1 MSTYLKY
8 KPQIS
13 NESLESVQ
21 KAFKLFQ
28 DDNGALK
35 CDDLML
41 ALQELKFDQQD
52 PVIFDIIEEIC
63 STNKVGLT
71 YDKFVEKLNEQL
83 QDRGSQKSTE
93 RTYGLFVEDPQAN
106 LTYDSLKRVARE
118 VGDNSSEE
126 EIKKIFNYASN
137 NGQDIPY
144 EDFHSIMTRSY
155 LNN

>member
-35 CDDLML
+35 CDDLMF

-52 PVIFDIIEEIC
+52 PVIFDIIDEIC

-93 RTYGLFVEDPQAN
+93 RTYGLFVEDSQSN
-106 LTYDSLKRVARE
+106 LTLDSLKRVARE
-118 VGDNSSEE
+118 VGDNASEE

-155 LNN
+155 MNN

>member
-35 CDDLML
+35 CNDLMS

-63 STNKVGLT
+63 STNKIGLT

-83 QDRGSQKSTE
+83 QDRGSKKSTE

-118 VGDNSSEE
+118 VGDNASEE

-144 EDFHSIMTRSY
+144 EDFHSIMTRGY
-155 LNN
+155 MNN

>member
-35 CDDLML
+35 CDDLMF
-41 ALQELKFDQQD
+41 ALQELKFDQQE

-93 RTYGLFVEDPQAN
+93 RTYGLFVEDPQSN
-106 LTYDSLKRVARE
+106 LTLDSLKRVARE
-118 VGDNSSEE
+118 AGDNASEE

-155 LNN
+155 MNN

>member
-35 CDDLML
+35 CDDLMF

-155 LNN
+155 MNN

>member
-35 CDDLML
+35 CDDLMF
-41 ALQELKFDQQD
+41 ALQELKFDQQE

>member
-1 MSTYLKY
+1 MSSFLKY

-35 CDDLML
+35 CNDLIS
-41 ALQELKFDQQD
+41 ALEDLKFDQQD
-52 PVIFDIIEEIC
+52 PVIFNIIKEIC

-71 YDKFVEKLNEQL
+71 YDKFIEKLNEQL
-83 QDRGSQKSTE
+83 QDRGSKKSTE
-93 RTYGLFVEDPQAN
+93 RTYVLFVEDPQAN

-118 VGDNSSEE
+118 VGDNASEE
-126 EIKKIFNYASN
+126 EIKKIFNYASD

-144 EDFHSIMTRSY
+144 EDFHSIMTRGY
-155 LNN
+155 MNN

>member
-1 MSTYLKY
+1 MSAFLKY

-35 CDDLML
+35 CDDLMF

-52 PVIFDIIEEIC
+52 PVIFDIIDEIC

-93 RTYGLFVEDPQAN
+93 RTYGLFVEDSQSN
-106 LTYDSLKRVARE
+106 LTLDSLKRVARE
-118 VGDNSSEE
+118 VGDNASEE

>member
-35 CDDLML
+35 CDDLMF

-93 RTYGLFVEDPQAN
+93 RTYGLFVEAPQAN

-144 EDFHSIMTRSY
+144 EDFHSIMTRGY
-155 LNN
+155 MNN

>member
-1 MSTYLKY
+1 MSNFLKY

-35 CDDLML
+35 CDDLMF
-41 ALQELKFDQQD
+41 ALQELKFDQQE

-93 RTYGLFVEDPQAN
+93 RTYGLFVEDSQSN
-106 LTYDSLKRVARE
+106 LTLDSLKRVARE
-118 VGDNSSEE
+118 VGDNASEE

-155 LNN
+155 MNN

>member
-144 EDFHSIMTRSY
+144 EDFHSIMTRGY
-155 LNN
+155 MNN

>member
-1 MSTYLKY
+1 MSAFLKY

-35 CDDLML
+35 CDDLMF

-63 STNKVGLT
+63 SANKVGLT

-144 EDFHSIMTRSY
+144 EDFHSIMTRGY
-155 LNN
+155 MNN

>member
-35 CDDLML
+35 CDDLMF

>member
-35 CDDLML
+35 CDDLMF
-41 ALQELKFDQQD
+41 ALQELKFDQQE

-118 VGDNSSEE
+118 VGDNASEE

-144 EDFHSIMTRSY
+144 EDFHSIMTRGY
-155 LNN
+155 MNN

>member
-35 CDDLML
+35 CNDLIS
-41 ALQELKFDQQD
+41 ALEDLKFDQQD
-52 PVIFDIIEEIC
+52 PVIFDIIKEIC

-71 YDKFVEKLNEQL
+71 YDKFIEKLNEQL
-83 QDRGSQKSTE
+83 QDRGSKKSTE
-93 RTYGLFVEDPQAN
+93 RTYVLFVEDPQAN

-118 VGDNSSEE
+118 VGDNASEE
-126 EIKKIFNYASN
+126 EIKKIFNYASD

-144 EDFHSIMTRSY
+144 EDFHSIMTRGY
-155 LNN
+155 MNN

>member
-35 CDDLML
+35 CNDLIS
-41 ALQELKFDQQD
+41 ALEDLKFDQQD
-52 PVIFDIIEEIC
+52 PVIFNIIKEIC
-63 STNKVGLT
+63 STNKVGLA
-71 YDKFVEKLNEQL
+71 YDKFIEKLNEQL
-83 QDRGSQKSTE
+83 QDRGSKKSTE
-93 RTYGLFVEDPQAN
+93 RTYVLFVEDPQAN

-118 VGDNSSEE
+118 VGDNASEE
-126 EIKKIFNYASN
+126 EIKKIFNYASD

-144 EDFHSIMTRSY
+144 EDFHSIMTRGY
-155 LNN
+155 MNN

>member
-35 CDDLML
+35 CDDLMF

-118 VGDNSSEE
+118 VGDDASEE

-144 EDFHSIMTRSY
+144 EDFHSIMTRGFM
-155 LNN
+155 NN

>member
-8 KPQIS
+8 KPKIS

-35 CDDLML
+35 CDDLMF

-63 STNKVGLT
+63 STNKIGLT

-93 RTYGLFVEDPQAN
+93 RIYGLFVEDPQSN
-106 LTYDSLKRVARE
+106 LTLDSLKRVAKE
-118 VGDNSSEE
+118 SGDNASEE

-144 EDFHSIMTRSY
+144 EDFHSIMTRGFM
-155 LNN
+155 NN

>member
-8 KPQIS
+8 KPHIS

-35 CDDLML
+35 CDDLMF

-93 RTYGLFVEDPQAN
+93 RTYGLFVEDPQSF

-144 EDFHSIMTRSY
+144 EDFHSIMTRGY
-155 LNN
+155 MNN

>member
-35 CDDLML
+35 CNDLIS
-41 ALQELKFDQQD
+41 ALEDLKFDQQD
-52 PVIFDIIEEIC
+52 PVIFNIIKEIC

-71 YDKFVEKLNEQL
+71 YDKFIEKLNEQL
-83 QDRGSQKSTE
+83 QDRGSKKSTE
-93 RTYGLFVEDPQAN
+93 RTYVLFVEDPQAN

-118 VGDNSSEE
+118 VGDNASEE
-126 EIKKIFNYASN
+126 EIKKIFNYASD
-137 NGQDIPY
+137 NGQDISY
-144 EDFHSIMTRSY
+144 EDFHSIMTRGY
-155 LNN
+155 MNN

>member
-35 CDDLML
+35 CDDLMF

-83 QDRGSQKSTE
+83 QDRESQKSLE
-93 RTYGLFVEDPQAN
+93 RTYELFVDEPQGT
-106 LTYDSLKRVARE
+106 LTLDILQRVQKEA
-118 VGDNSSEE
+118 GDNISEE
-126 EIKKIFNYASN
+126 ELQKTFNNASS
-137 NGQDIPY
+137 NGREIPFD
-144 EDFHSIMTRSY
+144 EFQAIMTRK
-155 LNN
+155 NAN

>member
-35 CDDLML
+35 CDDLMF

-118 VGDNSSEE
+118 VGDNASEE

-144 EDFHSIMTRSY
+144 EDFHSIMTRGY
-155 LNN
+155 MNN

>member
-35 CDDLML
+35 CDDLMF

-93 RTYGLFVEDPQAN
+93 RTYGLFVEDPQSN
-106 LTYDSLKRVARE
+106 LTLDSLKKVTRE
-118 VGDNSSEE
+118 VGDNASEE

-144 EDFHSIMTRSY
+144 EDFHSIMTRGY
-155 LNN
+155 MNN

>member
-1 MSTYLKY
+1 MSSFLKY

-13 NESLESVQ
+13 NESLESIQ

-63 STNKVGLT
+63 SGNKVGLT

-93 RTYGLFVEDPQAN
+93 RTYGLFVEDPQSN
-106 LTYDSLKRVARE
+106 LTLDLLKRVAKE
-118 VGDNSSEE
+118 SGDNASEE

-155 LNN
+155 MNN

>member
-35 CDDLML
+35 CDDLMF

-71 YDKFVEKLNEQL
+71 NETL

-144 EDFHSIMTRSY
+144 EDFHSIMTRGY
-155 LNN
+155 MNN

>member
-1 MSTYLKY
+1 MSTFLKY

-35 CDDLML
+35 CDDLMF
-41 ALQELKFDQQD
+41 ALQELKFDQQE

-93 RTYGLFVEDPQAN
+93 RTYGLFVEDPQSF

-118 VGDNSSEE
+118 VGDNASEE

-144 EDFHSIMTRSY
+144 EDFHSIMTRGY
-155 LNN
+155 MNN

>member
-35 CDDLML
+35 CDDLMF

-71 YDKFVEKLNEQL
+71 YDKFIEKLNEQL

-118 VGDNSSEE
+118 VGDNASEE

-155 LNN
+155 MNN

>member
-35 CDDLML
+35 CNDLIS
-41 ALQELKFDQQD
+41 ALEDLKFDQQD
-52 PVIFDIIEEIC
+52 PVIFNIIKEIC

-71 YDKFVEKLNEQL
+71 YDKFIEKLNEQL
-83 QDRGSQKSTE
+83 QDRGSKKSTE
-93 RTYGLFVEDPQAN
+93 RTYVLFVEDPQAN

-118 VGDNSSEE
+118 VGDNASEE
-126 EIKKIFNYASN
+126 EIKKIFNYASD

-144 EDFHSIMTRSY
+144 EDFHSIMTRGY
-155 LNN
+155 MNN

>member
-8 KPQIS
+8 KPQLS
-13 NESLESVQ
+13 NESLGSVQ

-35 CDDLML
+35 CDDLMF

-118 VGDNSSEE
+118 VGDNASEE

-144 EDFHSIMTRSY
+144 EDFHSIMTRGY
-155 LNN
+155 MNN

>member
-35 CDDLML
+35 CDDLMF

-144 EDFHSIMTRSY
+144 EDFHSIMTRGY
-155 LNN
+155 MNN

>member
-35 CDDLML
+35 CDDLMF
-41 ALQELKFDQQD
+41 ALQELKFDQQE

-144 EDFHSIMTRSY
+144 EDFHSIMTRGY
-155 LNN
+155 MNN

>member
-35 CDDLML
+35 CDDLMF
-41 ALQELKFDQQD
+41 ALQELKFDQQE

-118 VGDNSSEE
+118 IGDNASEE

-144 EDFHSIMTRSY
+144 EDFHSIMTRGY
-155 LNN
+155 MNN

>member
-35 CDDLML
+35 CDDLMF

-63 STNKVGLT
+63 SANKVGLT

>member
-1 MSTYLKY
+1 MSAFLKY

-35 CDDLML
+35 CDDLMF

-93 RTYGLFVEDPQAN
+93 RTYGLFVEAPQAN

-144 EDFHSIMTRSY
+144 EDFHSIMTRGY
-155 LNN
+155 MNN

>member
-1 MSTYLKY
+1 MSTFLKY

-35 CDDLML
+35 CDDLMF

-118 VGDNSSEE
+118 VGDNASEE

-144 EDFHSIMTRSY
+144 EDFHSIMTRGY
-155 LNN
+155 MNN

>member
-1 MSTYLKY
+1 MSTFLKY

-28 DDNGALK
+28 DDKGALK
-35 CDDLML
+35 CDDLMF

-93 RTYGLFVEDPQAN
+93 RTYGLFVEDPQSN
-106 LTYDSLKRVARE
+106 LTLDSLKKVTRE
-118 VGDNSSEE
+118 VGDNASEE

-144 EDFHSIMTRSY
+144 EDFHSIMIRSY
-155 LNN
+155 MNN

>member
-35 CDDLML
+35 CNDLIS
-41 ALQELKFDQQD
+41 ALEDLKFDQQD
-52 PVIFDIIEEIC
+52 PVIFNIIIEIC

-71 YDKFVEKLNEQL
+71 YDKFIEKLNEQL
-83 QDRGSQKSTE
+83 QDRGSKKSTE
-93 RTYGLFVEDPQAN
+93 RTYVLFVEDPQAN

-118 VGDNSSEE
+118 VGDNASEE
-126 EIKKIFNYASN
+126 EIKKIFNYASD
-137 NGQDIPY
+137 NGQDIPF
-144 EDFHSIMTRSY
+144 EDFHSIMTRGY
-155 LNN
+155 MNN

>member
-1 MSTYLKY
+1 MSSFLKY

-13 NESLESVQ
+13 NESLESIQ

-63 STNKVGLT
+63 STNKIGLT

-93 RTYGLFVEDPQAN
+93 RIYGLFVEDPQSN
-106 LTYDSLKRVARE
+106 LTLDSLKRVAKE
-118 VGDNSSEE
+118 SGDNASEE

-144 EDFHSIMTRSY
+144 EDFHSIMTRGFM
-155 LNN
+155 NN

>member
-83 QDRGSQKSTE
+83 QDRESQKSLE
-93 RTYGLFVEDPQAN
+93 RTYELFVDEPQGT
-106 LTYDSLKRVARE
+106 LTLDILQRVQKEA
-118 VGDNSSEE
+118 GDNISEE
-126 EIKKIFNYASN
+126 ELQKTFNNASS
-137 NGQDIPY
+137 NGREIPFD
-144 EDFHSIMTRSY
+144 EFQAIMTRK
-155 LNN
+155 NAN

>member
-1 MSTYLKY
+1 MSAYLKY

-13 NESLESVQ
+13 NETLESVQ

-35 CDDLML
+35 CDNLMF

-106 LTYDSLKRVARE
+106 LTYDSLKRVARK
-118 VGDNSSEE
+118 VGDNASEE
-126 EIKKIFNYASN
+126 EIKKVFNYASN

-144 EDFHSIMTRSY
+144 EDFHSIMTRGY
-155 LNN
+155 MNN